1 MPLAYKYR
9 PKNLKEF
16 VGQKEAIEF
25 FRNWIK
31 KWKKGKALLFH
42 GPPGVGKTA
51 LVEAFI
57 SENKFD
63 LIEMNASDFR
73 SEKRIDEVLGRSSQQ
88 LSLFNRGKI
97 FLIDEIDGLA
107 GQEDRGGVGEII
119 DIIKKS
125 IHPIVLTANDPW
137 NPKLRSLRSYVQM
150 VEFKKLHV
158 WDVDKRLKEVAEN
171 ENIKI
176 GSEFIRYLSKRSE
189 GDLRAALNDL
199 ETVSSISRLS
209 LENIENLGFR
219 ERDENIFEVVR
230 NIFKTRTAIAAKLAI
245 NNSDKDPDEIFWW
258 IENNVANEY
267 EDAEEI
273 AKAFDAL
280 SRADIFKRRILAS
293 QNWSMMSY
301 MIDLMTAGVATAK
314 KDIYRKFTRYQYPS
328 SFIALA
334 RMKETKQLKS
344 EIFEKLSLELHCSK
358 RKIKNEY
365 LPYLKIF
372 FKNSAFKKAFIES
385 HTFEKEDVMEFLK

>member
-1 MPLAYKYR
+1 MPLAFKYK

-16 VGQKEAIEF
+16 VGQKESVDF

-31 KWKKGKALLFH
+31 KWKKGKAILFH

-51 LVEAFI
+51 LVEAFTL
-57 SENKFD
+57 ENKFD

-73 SEKRIDEVLGRSSQQ
+73 SEKKIDEVLGKSSQQ

-107 GQEDRGGVGEII
+107 GQEDRGGTGEII
-119 DIIKKS
+119 GIIKKS

-150 VEFKKLHV
+150 VEFKKLPV
-158 WDVDKRLKEVAEN
+158 WDIDKRLKEVAASEK
-171 ENIKI
+171 IKI
-176 GSEFIRYLSKRSE
+176 DPEFIRHLSKRSE

-199 ETVSSISRLS
+199 ETISSVSELSIK
-209 LENIENLGFR
+209 NIEDLGFR
-219 ERDENIFEVVR
+219 ERGENIFEVIR

-258 IENNVANEY
+258 IENNIANEY
-267 EDAEEI
+267 EDPEEI

-280 SRADIFKRRILAS
+280 SRADIFNRRILSS
-293 QNWSMMSY
+293 QNWSMKAY
-301 MIDLMTAGVATAK
+301 MIDMMTAGVSAAK
-314 KDIYRKFTRYQYPS
+314 SDVYRKFTRYQYPS
-328 SFIALA
+328 NIMILGRTKAKRA
-334 RMKETKQLKS
+334 EMKE
-344 EIFEKLSLELHCSK
+344 SLAKMAKVLHCSSK
-358 RKIKNEY
+358 KVKNEF
-365 LPYLKIF
+365 LPFFKINEDRKFRKYLKEEF
-372 FKNSAFKKAFIES
+372 S
-385 HTFEKEDVMEFLK
+385 MELST